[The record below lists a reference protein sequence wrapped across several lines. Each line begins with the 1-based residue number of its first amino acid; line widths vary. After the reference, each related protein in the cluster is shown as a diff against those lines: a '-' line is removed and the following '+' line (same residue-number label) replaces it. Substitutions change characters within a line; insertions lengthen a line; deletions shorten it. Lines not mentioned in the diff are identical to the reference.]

1 MTTVRTYPPFFEQWL
16 AGGRS
21 RLVSDAL
28 SRLTPTD
35 MVNIIE
41 GLPAEQGAA
50 DREPPK
56 WEFDD
61 TAFHRLPEIRAF
73 SAYLREAGQAPA
85 GRLKAL
91 RTAWETTL
99 LQKRP
104 EEWTSSD
111 IFECL
116 SSVAATRLVSAAQLA
131 QAALLFWQSRQDDP
145 QAARYRERLI
155 DFLEGALIMVELRQA
170 RIIR

>member
-1 MTTVRTYPPFFEQWL
+1 MTTARTYPAFFQQWL

-28 SRLTPTD
+28 GRLTPTD

-41 GLPAEQGAA
+41 GLPAEPA
-50 DREPPK
+50 DKERGPS
-56 WEFDD
+56 WDFDD
-61 TAFHRLPEIRAF
+61 TPFHRLPEIRAF
-73 SAYLREAGQAPA
+73 SAYLREQGQAPA

-91 RTAWETTL
+91 HSAWETTL

-111 IFECL
+111 VFECL

-131 QAALLFWQSRQDDP
+131 QAALLFWQSRGDDP
-145 QAARYRERLI
+145 QAARHRERLI

>member
-1 MTTVRTYPPFFEQWL
+1 MTTARTYPPFFEQWL

-28 SRLTPTD
+28 ARLTPTD

-41 GLPAEQGAA
+41 GLPKDGNATEH
-50 DREPPK
+50 EPS
-56 WEFDD
+56 WDFDD
-61 TAFHRLPEIRAF
+61 TPFHRLPEIRAF
-73 SAYLREAGQAPA
+73 SAYLREAGMAPA

-91 RTAWETTL
+91 RSAWDATL

-111 IFECL
+111 IFESL

-131 QAALLFWQSRQDDP
+131 QAALLFWQSRKDHP
-145 QAARYRERLI
+145 EA
-155 DFLEGALIMVELRQA
+155 
-170 RIIR
+170 